1 MKTTLYTHE
10 GFFEHR
16 PPVGHA
22 EKPQRLRA
30 VLNALDTPEFSKLI
44 RKQAPLAERK
54 DLLLVHGRD
63 YVDQILSSDVKAD
76 EIIALDNDTY
86 LSAGSLKAALRGA
99 GAAIMAVDD
108 VMAGRTE
115 AAFCASRPPGHHA
128 RPNAAMGFCLFG
140 NIALAG
146 KYAMAKYE
154 LNKIAIIDFDVHHG
168 NGTQEMLW
176 DVPGSLFISL
186 HQEDNYPGTGSADE
200 TGGKGR
206 VMNLPMPGGTSSK
219 QWMQVFTE
227 QAIPAIEQ
235 HEPEIILVSAGFDAH
250 IDDPLGGFELFD
262 EDFWKIGSILAKL
275 ARDKSNSR
283 LVSVL
288 EGGYDLSALGRSVS
302 KFVGALLD

>member
-10 GFFEHR
+10 GFFEHK

-22 EKPQRLRA
+22 EKPERLRT

-44 RKQAPLAERK
+44 RKQSPCAKRE
-54 DLLLVHGRD
+54 DLLLVHD
-63 YVDQILSSDVKAD
+63 EKYLDQILAADVKAD

-86 LSAGSLKAALRGA
+86 LSAGSVKAALRGA

-108 VMAGRTE
+108 VMAGKTE

-140 NIALAG
+140 NIALAA
-146 KYAMAKYE
+146 KYAMAKYG
-154 LNKIAIIDFDVHHG
+154 LNKIAVIDFDVHHG

-176 DVPGSLFISL
+176 DLPGSLFVSL
-186 HQEDNYPGTGSADE
+186 HQEDNYPGTGRADE
-200 TGGKGR
+200 TGGKGK
-206 VMNLPMPGGTSSK
+206 VVNLPMPGGTSSK
-219 QWMQVFTE
+219 QWMQIFTE
-227 QAIPAIEQ
+227 QAIWQIEQ
-235 HEPEIILVSAGFDAH
+235 HQPEFIFVSAGFDSH
-250 IDDPLGGFELFD
+250 IDDPLGGFELSD
-262 EDFWKIGSILAKL
+262 EDFGKIGSILAKL
-275 ARDKSNSR
+275 ARDNSNSR

-288 EGGYDLSALGRSVS
+288 EGGYDLPALGRSVS

>member
-10 GFFEHR
+10 DAFGHK

-22 EKPQRLRA
+22 EKPERLQA

-44 RKQAPLAERK
+44 RKQAPLAKRQ
-54 DLLLVHGRD
+54 DLLLVHD
-63 YVDQILSSDVKAD
+63 ANYVDQILAADVKAG
-76 EIIALDNDTY
+76 ELRALDNDTY
-86 LSAGSLKAALRGA
+86 LSAGSVKAALRGA

-108 VMAGRTE
+108 VIAGKTK

-140 NIALAG
+140 NIALAA
-146 KYAMAKYE
+146 KYAMQEYDLK
-154 LNKIAIIDFDVHHG
+154 KVAIIDFDVHHG

-176 DVPGSLFISL
+176 NVPGLLFVSL
-186 HQEDNYPGTGSADE
+186 HQENHYPGTGSADE
-200 TGGKGR
+200 TGGKGQ
-206 VMNLPMPGGTSSK
+206 VMNLPMPGGTSAK
-219 QWMQVFTE
+219 KWMQVFTE
-227 QAIPAIEQ
+227 QAIPRVEQ
-235 HEPEIILVSAGFDAH
+235 FKPELVLVSAGFDAH
-250 IDDPLGGFELFD
+250 IEDPLGGFELSD
-262 EDFWKIGSILAKL
+262 EDFGQIGSILAEL

-288 EGGYDLSALGRSVS
+288 EGGYHLPALGRSVS